1 MRATLPFRERFVSHV
16 LTNDEL
22 VVYMRELT
30 LIPNVKA
37 KIKKRNLNFFFIKR
51 NTVLKFF
58 SK

>member
-37 KIKKRNLNFFFIKR
+37 KIKKKEPEFFFYK
-51 NTVLKFF
+51 KKCC
-58 SK
+58 S